1 MALFPSLK
9 RLFTHSAIYGLGH
22 ILNRSLVFIL
32 LPLYTNVL
40 PSAEFGVAGLM
51 FTYIAILTMV
61 YMYGLDAGFLRY
73 YMDSTD
79 VENKRQTFSTAFW
92 TCAASSMML
101 SLLFGLAAPFW
112 VSLFFS
118 PTMTIPVLQLQRL
131 VVLMSIILLFDTLSF
146 LPMLILRA
154 EEKSWQYIIL
164 KFANVLINVAA
175 NGLAVLKWKMG
186 LEGIFW
192 ANVISSSMTFL
203 LTIPLIWQHGG
214 LQFSKNRLKEIFI
227 FGLPA
232 LPAGLAI
239 AGMDTVDRIFLE
251 RMTSLHALGLYNAGA
266 RLGMIMALFV
276 AAFRFAWPPFF
287 LSIAYEQDSR
297 QIFSRIF
304 TYLVLACSM
313 VFVAVSLLIEPMA
326 HVRLFGYYLIGAEY
340 WDGLAVVPVIMLAY
354 IFYAAY
360 LNFYV
365 GVYLEKRTE
374 YILISTVAGFMVNL
388 LANAFLIPTY
398 DFMGAAWARLLGY
411 AVMAGVL
418 FYFSQKLYPI
428 AFEWGR
434 ILKITAIIFLVYL
447 LGRTAVVQSHILYRF
462 AMVILYPV
470 LLLGVGFFRPG
481 EMKRMLLGWKS

>member
-1 MALFPSLK
+1 MALFANLK

-40 PSAEFGVAGLM
+40 PSAEFGIAGLL
-51 FTYIAILTMV
+51 FTYMALLTMV

-73 YMDSTD
+73 YMDSAD
-79 VENKRQTFSTAFW
+79 AADRRQTFATAFW
-92 TCAASSMML
+92 TCAASSVLL

-118 PTMTIPVLQLQRL
+118 STTTLPESQLQLL
-131 VVLMSIILLFDTLSF
+131 VVLMSVILLFDSLAF
-146 LPMLILRA
+146 LPMLVLRA
-154 EEKSWQYIIL
+154 EEKSWQYILL

-175 NGLAVLKWKMG
+175 NGLAVLKWNMG
-186 LEGIFW
+186 LVGIFW
-192 ANVISSSMTFL
+192 ANVISSSLTFL
-203 LTIPLIWQHGG
+203 LTLPLVWRHGG
-214 LQFSKNRLKEIFI
+214 LQFSKSRLEQIFV

-251 RMTSLHALGLYNAGA
+251 RMTSLQSLGLYNAGA

-287 LSIAYEQDSR
+287 LSIAHEPDSR
-297 QIFSRIF
+297 QVFSRIF
-304 TYLVLACSM
+304 TYLLLACSL
-313 VFVAVSLLIEPMA
+313 VFVAVAMLIEPLA
-326 HVRLFGYYLIGAEY
+326 QVRLFGFYLIGVEY
-340 WDGLAVVPVIMLAY
+340 WDGLQVVPVIMLAY

-365 GVYLEKRTE
+365 GVYLEKRTR
-374 YILISTVAGFMVNL
+374 YIMIATVAGLVANL
-388 LANAFLIPTY
+388 LGNALLIPHLN
-398 DFMGAAWARLLGY
+398 FMGAAWARLFGY

-418 FYFSQKLYPI
+418 LYFSQKVFPI
-428 AFEWGR
+428 AFEWHR
-434 ILKITAIIFLVYL
+434 ILKMAVVLALVYI
-447 LGRTAVVQSHILYRF
+447 LGSTAFVRSHVCYR
-462 AMVILYPV
+462 MGMLVLYPV
-470 LLLGVGFFRPG
+470 LLTGAGFFRRT
-481 EMKRMLLGWKS
+481 ELKRLLSGWIS